1 MTARTGRAGLAPML
15 ALAAALAATPRAAA
29 EPPAAARGRPT
40 VVVTGTRVHLGDI
53 VPGAEAAAAAIDLG
67 PSPAAGVSRL
77 VTRADIAAALG
88 AKQVAAP
95 AAVPDAVNVVRRAR
109 RLAPSEVDAIVRAAL
124 GAQEL
129 GHGVTLASVRAD
141 RAFDVADGWTRVG
154 VDVPR
159 APKKAGTF
167 TTTAIASLF
176 VGDDVIARLPVP
188 VDLAVSSDGATFEVA
203 RGATV
208 TLVVR
213 RSFVEVRAP
222 GFAGADADVGDPV
235 PIQLRPSGRVV
246 RARLVSK
253 DEALALDGDR

>member
-1 MTARTGRAGLAPML
+1 MIVRTGRSGLAPLL
-15 ALAAALAATPRAAA
+15 ALAAALASTPGAAA
-29 EPPAAARGRPT
+29 GPSGATRGRPT
-40 VVVTGTRVHLGDI
+40 VVVTGTRIHLGDL
-53 VPGAEAAAAAIDLG
+53 VPGAEPPAAALDLG

-77 VTRADIAAALG
+77 VTRADVAAALAG
-88 AKQVAAP
+88 TQVASLAG
-95 AAVPDAVNVVRRAR
+95 VPDAVNVVRKAR

-124 GAQEL
+124 GAREL

-141 RAFDVADGWTRVG
+141 RAFDVADGWTRVA

-222 GFAGADADVGDPV
+222 GFAGADADVGDPLPV
-235 PIQLRPSGRVV
+235 QLRPSGRVV